1 VLTNVGRTLRERERL
16 RRQIRTLSAEGK
28 LSGWIIGALPLGM
41 LAFLVVFRPEFM
53 APMFTTLVGW
63 IMLALGAIAYV
74 LGILWIRNLVNME
87 V

>member
-1 VLTNVGRTLRERERL
+1 
-16 RRQIRTLSAEGK
+16 
-28 LSGWIIGALPLGM
+28 M